1 MVNADNRFVIIEN
14 LKYVFSFLNAE
25 NSFHTCKMRVEV
37 HKLYLIE
44 ETNLQICFDHTDFL
58 KTLRM
63 LDW

>member
-1 MVNADNRFVIIEN
+1 MVNADNCFVIIED

-25 NSFHTCKMRVEV
+25 NSFHTCKMRMEV
-37 HKLYLIE
+37 YKLHLIE
-44 ETNLQICFDHTDFL
+44 ETNLQICLDHTVFL